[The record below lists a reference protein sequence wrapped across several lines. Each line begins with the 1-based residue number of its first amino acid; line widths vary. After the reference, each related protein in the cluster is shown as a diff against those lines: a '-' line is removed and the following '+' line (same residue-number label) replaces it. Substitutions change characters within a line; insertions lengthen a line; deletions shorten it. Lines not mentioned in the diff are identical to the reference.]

1 MRVHKNSHNAV
12 LLAVPL
18 ALLCSTCYADA
29 TPPEADSFNDW
40 LTQGN
45 ISGELKTMTFLK
57 EFSGTLPNKQT
68 SSVGGDIQYRS
79 PELSGFSVGL
89 GAYGA
94 YNLGLN
100 PSDAERTEIYL
111 PSNNTTVLG
120 KAYLRYRGYGL
131 DLKAGRVGLDTPF
144 ANEGEGWTMV
154 PALYQGFGGSYALN
168 SSGDLKLNAWR
179 IYRFKPLSSD
189 QFGKGDAGNPEIED
203 TSIPSVDSDGFT
215 TLGLRY
221 GQQWSTSAEAWYYNF
236 DKRVQ
241 LGYGGVQLPVES
253 LKMGSW
259 TPYWGAQYLHEWDA
273 SGQAYPYHNI
283 DTDLYSAR
291 IGIRARNHDIY
302 FAATHVPSKDGA
314 FLSGGFF
321 APYSYGIYD
330 HTPLESGQPLVSMV
344 TTNQPGNAFALRYA
358 YHDAQYLGVF
368 GVTRLELKDST
379 GIYYPLPAENINA
392 AFMILGY
399 NVTPRLHLEF
409 EFDYVHSPSAV
420 TGNYHAERLRLVYR
434 FGAKMADDE
443 Y

>member
-12 LLAVPL
+12 LLVVPL
-18 ALLCSTCYADA
+18 ALICSTCYADA

-57 EFSGTLPNKQT
+57 EFSGTLPNKRT

-100 PSDAERTEIYL
+100 PSDAEKTEIYL

-131 DLKAGRVGLDTPF
+131 DLKAGRVGHDTPF
-144 ANEGEGWTMV
+144 ANEGEGWTMI

-168 SSGDLKLNAWR
+168 NSGDLKLNAWR

-189 QFGKGDAGNPEIED
+189 QFGKGDAGDPEIED
-203 TSIPSVDSDGFT
+203 TSIPSVNSDGFT

-241 LGYGGVQLPVES
+241 LGYGGFQLPVES
-253 LKMGSW
+253 LRMGDW
-259 TPYWGAQYLHEWDA
+259 IPYWGAQYLHEWDA
-273 SGQAYPYHNI
+273 SDQAYPYHNI
-283 DTDLYSAR
+283 DTDLYSGR

-302 FAATHVPSKDGA
+302 FAATHVPAKDGA

-434 FGAKMADDE
+434 FGANMADDE